1 MEEAMMFS
9 YNFSSSLIDIE
20 ILKEEI
26 KAASLPM
33 PSVLFDNDLQRV
45 TLTFVDALTND
56 QNDLFSSLIANHS
69 PELERAKRAKKKEID
84 DRTDELIEAGVPFN
98 GDVFSMS
105 LAAQSNWMGIVQAY
119 NMSLLAFPYEV
130 STNTG
135 DQRYT
140 FNTFGEFQQFY
151 GTGMYVLGQHVAGG
165 RALKE
170 QVTLANN
177 ISGVNA
183 IQDNR

>member
-1 MEEAMMFS
+1 MFS

-33 PSVLFDNDLQRV
+33 PSILFDNDLQRV

-56 QNDLFSSLIANHS
+56 QNDSFSSLIAAHS
-69 PELERAKRAKKKEID
+69 PALERAKRVKKKQID
-84 DRTDELIEAGVPFN
+84 DKTDELIASGVPFN
-98 GDVFSMS
+98 GEIFSMS
-105 LAAQSNWMGIVQAY
+105 LAAQANWMGIVQAY
-119 NMSLLAFPYEV
+119 DMGLLTFPYEV
-130 STNTG
+130 STNSG

-140 FNTFGEFQQFY
+140 FQTFAEFQQFY
-151 GTGMYVLGQHVAGG
+151 GTGMYVLGNHVAGG

-170 QVTLANN
+170 QVVLASTLAEV
-177 ISGVNA
+177 SA